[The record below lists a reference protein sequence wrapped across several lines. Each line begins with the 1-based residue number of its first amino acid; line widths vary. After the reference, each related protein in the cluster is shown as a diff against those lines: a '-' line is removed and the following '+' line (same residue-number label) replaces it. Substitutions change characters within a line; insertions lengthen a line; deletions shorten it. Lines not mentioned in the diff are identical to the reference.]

1 MRLVKI
7 CSINILV
14 LFFIIIFLEILAGI
28 TRLIVKKDFRLPI
41 FFSDPVIISEL
52 HPCNKMKTDVLLS
65 HVPNHQEK
73 CYPKGGLVIDEYVI
87 YPSLSKDNPSIL
99 ILGGSTSSGFYQYF
113 SNGETW
119 PKLFSKLVKDEFNII
134 NGAIGGYSS
143 LQEYYKFSRD
153 GARFKNL
160 KYVISLNGINE
171 MPNYYGLDIIRGNKY
186 PFLTDVQYKMNTQQ
200 IWIDQRVY
208 SKWRALFPNL
218 NSLYNYIF
226 SKGYVGEAKNND
238 EIIDDYVPQFFKA
251 IESAESCEI
260 NVKRLNSLVKL
271 NNSKYF
277 VFLQPTLGLIGPQSS
292 LLIDS
297 SDYKIYKNL
306 NKDYLREIR
315 KLYTELKSRC
325 KKLTF
330 CIDISSEVAQ
340 GGNIYVDARH
350 HNPKGNLKLANII
363 KNKLKEFD

>member
-1 MRLVKI
+1 
-7 CSINILV
+7 
-14 LFFIIIFLEILAGI
+14 
-28 TRLIVKKDFRLPI
+28 
-41 FFSDPVIISEL
+41 
-52 HPCNKMKTDVLLS
+52 
-65 HVPNHQEK
+65 
-73 CYPKGGLVIDEYVI
+73 
-87 YPSLSKDNPSIL
+87 
-99 ILGGSTSSGFYQYF
+99 
-113 SNGETW
+113 
-119 PKLFSKLVKDEFNII
+119 
-134 NGAIGGYSS
+134 
-143 LQEYYKFSRD
+143 
-153 GARFKNL
+153 
-160 KYVISLNGINE
+160 

-226 SKGYVGEAKNND
+226 SKGYVGEVKNND

-292 LLIDS
+292 LQIDS
-297 SDYKIYKNL
+297 SDYKIYKNI
-306 NKDYLREIR
+306 NKNYLREIR
-315 KLYTELKSRC
+315 KLYTELKTRC